1 MTEDARIANRRIGVA
16 YVGGIALTTSRA
28 DPLAE
33 LLAASDAITGG
44 ELDRVCAGA
53 DDGRRRLEIQ
63 LVSVSVADR
72 PCAVLKGRQ
81 TTRDG
86 DEGTG
91 ADSRG
96 LQPARAI
103 RRALADAA
111 VKAAEVDA
119 VFACYV
125 ESSNAGARD
134 RATASITLAFGRYAD
149 GIAVDLHR
157 AVADGHMS
165 AALACA
171 RCVRAIASGQ
181 IGVGVVVAIGVGG
194 TNSAVV
200 FSRA

>member
-1 MTEDARIANRRIGVA
+1 MTAYARIANRRRAVA
-16 YVGGIALTTSRA
+16 YVGGITLSTSRA
-28 DPLAE
+28 DPLSE

-44 ELDRVCAGA
+44 ELDRVSAGA
-53 DDGRRRLEIQ
+53 NDGRRRLEIQ
-63 LVSVSVADR
+63 LVSVGVADR
-72 PCAVLKGRQ
+72 SCAVLKGWA

-91 ADSRG
+91 ADPRG

-111 VKAAEVDA
+111 VKAAEIEA
-119 VFACYV
+119 VYACYA
-125 ESSNAGARD
+125 ESSHADARD
-134 RATASITLAFGRYAD
+134 RATASITLAFGPYAD
-149 GIAVDLHR
+149 GIAVHLRR
-157 AVADGHMS
+157 AAADGDMS
-165 AALACA
+165 VAFACA

-181 IGVGVVVAIGVGG
+181 IGVGVAVVIGVGD

>member
-1 MTEDARIANRRIGVA
+1 MTSRRIGVA
-16 YVGGIALTTSRA
+16 YVGGIALTVSRA
-28 DPLAE
+28 GPPTD
-33 LLAASDAITGG
+33 LLAGIDAITRL
-44 ELDRVCAGA
+44 EATQVTAGA

-63 LVSVSVADR
+63 LVAVPGDQA
-72 PCAVLKGRQ
+72 PCAVLKGRA

-91 ADSRG
+91 ADPRG

-111 VKAAEVDA
+111 VKAAEIEA
-119 VFACYV
+119 VYACYA
-125 ESSNAGARD
+125 ESFNARARD

-149 GIAVDLHR
+149 GIAVHLRR

-181 IGVGVVVAIGVGG
+181 IGVGVAVVIGVGG